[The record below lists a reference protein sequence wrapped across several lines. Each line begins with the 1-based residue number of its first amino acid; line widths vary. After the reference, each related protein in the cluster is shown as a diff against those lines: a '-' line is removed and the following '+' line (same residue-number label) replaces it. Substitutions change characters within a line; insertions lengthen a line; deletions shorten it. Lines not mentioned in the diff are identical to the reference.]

1 MSLDKNSI
9 QSFDPA
15 DELLSLSQRI
25 NLTPQPRILLAISKA
40 LRSSQPS
47 FQKINDLLYKDAAL
61 SAKVLKLVN
70 SPMFSPEKKIDSIE
84 RALTRLGLLNF
95 YTVVLSSCLKAVLS
109 ADNKENEQL
118 WKHTQIVSGLCRKVA
133 ETW

>member
-118 WKHTQIVSGLCRKVA
+118 WNA
-133 ETW
+133 